1 MLIGMSFI
9 PKHAWS
15 SDRPRAI
22 LNYVENVASL
32 KLFTIGKLRE
42 RTYAYLAA
50 KNVKCL
56 TRSGFG
62 QLPFWALKNIDS
74 LHIHTTHVCQV
85 VENYICLTKRSWW
98 GQGSGPESIMY
109 SKRFAACPTFHD
121 ESKKGQNHCSLI
133 YHLCVWQLYMSCK
146 VRHIR
151 FLWLMQKVSPK

>member
-1 MLIGMSFI
+1 MAGYLGGKGMIHSECLVKDIRCICREFLLNGQPIRNTSQLRKFEVAHGIITIQDGYLYSEYSVEEMLIGMSFI

-62 QLPFWALKNIDS
+62 QLPF
-74 LHIHTTHVCQV
+74 
-85 VENYICLTKRSWW
+85 
-98 GQGSGPESIMY
+98 
-109 SKRFAACPTFHD
+109 
-121 ESKKGQNHCSLI
+121 
-133 YHLCVWQLYMSCK
+133 
-146 VRHIR
+146 
-151 FLWLMQKVSPK
+151 